1 MIFGK
6 KIRELRDEQG
16 VLQRQLAA
24 LLEID
29 TPMFSKIERG
39 DRRAKR
45 EHVIKLAE
53 YLHQDEKE
61 MLTLWLADK
70 VLDAGGDD
78 ELSKDAITIAQEQDS
93 KAMTAKRQFDVLTT
107 ANCRSVVK
115 SLIVASLESIARGV
129 IGWEHCGISASNY
142 HL

>member
-1 MIFGK
+1 MLFGDR
-6 KIRELRDEQG
+6 IRELRDEQG

-45 EHVIKLAE
+45 EQVVKLAQ

-70 VLDAGGDD
+70 ILDAVDGED
-78 ELSKDAITIAQEQDS
+78 ELCSDAIIIAHQQI
-93 KAMTAKRQFDVLTT
+93 KAK
-107 ANCRSVVK
+107 
-115 SLIVASLESIARGV
+115 E
-129 IGWEHCGISASNY
+129 
-142 HL
+142 